1 MVTLDVV
8 AVRLERLSEHIEALD
23 AEQQTLAALVRQ
35 LVDRDTPEG
44 WLRTGKA
51 CALLRV
57 AKSTLYGWERQGLIG
72 RHHDSIGE
80 VVWDREELLRVR
92 AGLYKCKREHRSRPT
107 PDR

>member
-1 MVTLDVV
+1 VVTLDVV
-8 AVRLERLSEHIEALD
+8 AVQLERLSERIEALG
-23 AEQQTLAALVRQ
+23 AEQRTLAALVRQ
-35 LVDRDTPEG
+35 LVDRETPEH

-80 VVWDREELLRVR
+80 VVWDREELLRVH
-92 AGLYKCKREHRSRPT
+92 AGL
-107 PDR
+107 